1 MDNLHFY
8 AMSHTGGIIPT
19 WVRNPRELIPDDPVK
34 YGGKIGDMLV
44 QDAIS
49 LMYYA
54 TIGIHKGAWDLGTSA
69 VNRGF
74 KNPVEGI
81 LALALSLYTV
91 NDPDIK
97 AAAQA
102 FIKEQKDILRLTPF
116 QDTMADWEYN
126 DVWKKLPQ
134 AFWAEYQAYMLAWYK
149 LLESIA
155 NSKNKVL
162 PQLLIAAAAAIIRDK
177 DRKSFMS

>member
-19 WVRNPRELIPDDPVK
+19 WVKNPRELIPDDPVK

-69 VNRGF
+69 ITRGWR
-74 KNPVEGI
+74 NPVEGT
-81 LALALSLYTV
+81 LALVLALYTV
-91 NDPDIK
+91 DDGDIK
-97 AAAQA
+97 TAAQA
-102 FIKEQKDILRLTPF
+102 FIDAQKEIFQLMPARNAIQGLNLRNAPQKI
-116 QDTMADWEYN
+116 
-126 DVWKKLPQ
+126 PQ
-134 AFWAEYQAYMLAWYK
+134 AVWAEYQEYMTAWYD
-149 LLESIA
+149 LLTSVV
-155 NSKNKVL
+155 NSKSKVL

>member
-19 WVRNPRELIPDDPVK
+19 WVKNPTQLIPDDPVK

-69 VNRGF
+69 ITRGWR
-74 KNPVEGI
+74 NPVEGT
-81 LALALSLYTV
+81 LAFALAVMTV
-91 NDPDIK
+91 SDEGIK
-97 AAAQA
+97 IAAQT
-102 FIKEQKDILRLTPF
+102 FIDAQKEIFKLMPVRNTMEGLTLRNAPQKI
-116 QDTMADWEYN
+116 
-126 DVWKKLPQ
+126 PQ
-134 AFWAEYQAYMLAWYK
+134 AVWAEYQAYMTAWYD
-149 LLESIA
+149 LLTSIVNSES
-155 NSKNKVL
+155 KVL
-162 PQLLIAAAAAIIRDK
+162 PQLLIAAAAAIIRDR